1 VNSFF
6 VSYARYLRAC
16 LFVLLGFGFCAVS
29 AEDLTNPSFVEESP
43 IIAASS
49 YKLGAGD
56 VISIRVY
63 GAEELSFDSL
73 RLTDAGTFSF
83 PFLGEVQAAGK
94 TTTALEASLVEG
106 LKGGYFVSPQ
116 VSVTLIEYR
125 PFFVKGE
132 VKNPG
137 SYPYQPGL
145 TLRKAIT
152 LAGGLT
158 PLASQR
164 RITVIHEG
172 DPDHKPER
180 VSLDAAIKPG
190 DIIDIG
196 QGLF

>member
-1 VNSFF
+1 MKIF
-6 VSYARYLRAC
+6 VAASARCLGLC
-16 LFVLLGFGFCAVS
+16 LFMLLSLGAY
-29 AEDLTNPSFVEESP
+29 AESP
-43 IIAASS
+43 TDVEDDSALEASS

-63 GAEELSFDSL
+63 GSEDLSFERL

-83 PFLGEVQAAGK
+83 PFLGEMRAAGK
-94 TTTALEASLVEG
+94 TTTGLEADLVEG
-106 LKGGYFVSPQ
+106 LKGGYFISPQ
-116 VSVTLIEYR
+116 VSVTLLEYR

-132 VKNPG
+132 VKTPG

-158 PLASQR
+158 PLASSR
-164 RITVIHEG
+164 RITIIREA
-172 DPDHKPER
+172 DPEQKPEKIAPDGP
-180 VSLDAAIKPG
+180 VMPG
-190 DIIDIG
+190 DIIEIG